1 MFLSP
6 VVCLHKQ
13 CDRAG
18 GSAAAAP
25 NIANAT
31 QQANEKLPCVRLAL
45 QSSQV
50 SACARARVCV
60 RSRAEQMFRS
70 LEKMAPLCLF
80 NTFAAQPYLA

>member
-18 GSAAAAP
+18 GSAATSP

-31 QQANEKLPCVRLAL
+31 QQANEKLPSVRLAL

-50 SACARARVCV
+50 SACVCV
-60 RSRAEQMFRS
+60 HACTCGADVLLSGENGAIVVV
-70 LEKMAPLCLF
+70 
-80 NTFAAQPYLA
+80 